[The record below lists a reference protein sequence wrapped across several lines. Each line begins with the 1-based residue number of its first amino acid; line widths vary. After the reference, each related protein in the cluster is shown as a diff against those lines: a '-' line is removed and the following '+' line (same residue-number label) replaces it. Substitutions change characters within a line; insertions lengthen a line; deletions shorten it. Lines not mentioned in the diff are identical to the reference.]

1 MTDGQKM
8 AIVAALA
15 IGCVSAYGIY
25 QYKIGFG
32 GNIIEYPERMLLIID
47 KNKYLMYSQ
56 ICNLKRKSI
65 TM

>member
-1 MTDGQKM
+1 M
-8 AIVAALA
+8 AGDV
-15 IGCVSAYGIY
+15 VVDYKNKDNKYYGIY

-47 KNKYLMYSQ
+47 KNKYLMYTQ